1 MAAHA
6 HGAVENKVVPLLLRP
21 PPTERSA
28 DARHEAVKSDVY
40 HPAVASPDYDSV
52 HEAPSYAE
60 LEAEVRALRAEAGRS
75 RQLLASAI
83 DYAIITMDLNG
94 RVTSTSAQ

>member
-1 MAAHA
+1 
-6 HGAVENKVVPLLLRP
+6 
-21 PPTERSA
+21 
-28 DARHEAVKSDVY
+28 
-40 HPAVASPDYDSV
+40 V